1 MKPMASVGQNKIRGT
16 FLGDEVLA
24 VNGSEAAICIYIYIY
39 ILRSSFYFGPL
50 WNHKCLV
57 MPPVTY
63 LGFWIFTR
71 KQLLIKN
78 CTLL

>member
-39 ILRSSFYFGPL
+39 TYFVLPFILVLCGTINVL
-50 WNHKCLV
+50 
-57 MPPVTY
+57 
-63 LGFWIFTR
+63 
-71 KQLLIKN
+71 
-78 CTLL
+78 